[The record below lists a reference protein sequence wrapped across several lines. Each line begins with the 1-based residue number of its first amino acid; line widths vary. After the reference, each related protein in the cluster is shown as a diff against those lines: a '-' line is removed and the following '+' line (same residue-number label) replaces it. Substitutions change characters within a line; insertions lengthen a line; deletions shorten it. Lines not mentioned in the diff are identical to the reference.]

1 VHSLERLCYQRWRAQ
16 RPAPTTIFG
25 GAGIFPVRG
34 GAKLSETG
42 RVVMTKAERFQL
54 VSERLDTYPEQV
66 IELQRQLV
74 SRVALGPEVGGT
86 GEADKAAFLTQVL
99 ESWGLAVHNYPALDD
114 RVPGGTRPNL
124 VAYLPGNRPEKVWV
138 LSHMD
143 VVPPGDLS
151 LWESDP
157 FTLRVDGDRLYG
169 RGTEDDHHGI
179 VMSLMAVRAFLDLGL
194 TPERTLALALVA
206 DEETGNERGLA
217 YVLREHPGLFSPQD
231 LIVVPD
237 AGSND
242 GAMIEVAEKS
252 ILWLKVTLLGQQ
264 GHASR
269 PHKAKNTLRAAAHVI
284 VALDDLHREFPRH
297 NPLFRP
303 PMSTFEPTKKE
314 ANVPNI
320 NTIPGRNVFYLDCRV
335 LPDYDL
341 TQVTERVRA
350 IATAAAEKFG
360 VTLEVSPVQTL
371 ASAPPTAPDAPV
383 VKALQQAIRQVYG
396 REATPQGIGGGTV
409 AAFFRKAGLPA
420 AVWMT
425 ANDCAHQPNEFC
437 FLSHLLGDAKVLAHV
452 CLMAE

>member
-1 VHSLERLCYQRWRAQ
+1 
-16 RPAPTTIFG
+16 
-25 GAGIFPVRG
+25 
-34 GAKLSETG
+34 
-42 RVVMTKAERFQL
+42 MTKAEKFRL
-54 VSERLDTYPEQV
+54 VSERLDTYPDQV

-86 GEADKAAFLTQVL
+86 GEADKAAFLAEVL
-99 ESWGLAVHNYPALDD
+99 KSWGLEVHDYPAPDD
-114 RVPGGTRPNL
+114 RVPGGSRPNL

-138 LSHMD
+138 LSHTD

-179 VMSLMAVRAFLDLGL
+179 VMSLMAVRAFLDLHL

-217 YVLREHPGLFSPQD
+217 YLLREHPGLFSPQD
-231 LIVVPD
+231 LIIVPD

-242 GAMIEVAEKS
+242 GTMIEVAEKS

-303 PMSTFEPTKKE
+303 PMSTFEPTRKE

-320 NTIPGRNVFYLDCRV
+320 NTIPGRDVFYLDCRV

-341 TQVTERVRA
+341 AQVTERVRA
-350 IATAAAEKFG
+350 IAEAAAEKFG

-409 AAFFRKAGLPA
+409 AAFFRQQGLPA

>member
-1 VHSLERLCYQRWRAQ
+1 M
-16 RPAPTTIFG
+16 
-25 GAGIFPVRG
+25 
-34 GAKLSETG
+34 
-42 RVVMTKAERFQL
+42 MTKAEKFRL
-54 VSERLDTYPEQV
+54 VSERLDTYPGRV

-74 SRVALGPEVGGT
+74 SRVALAPEVGGT
-86 GEADKAAFLTQVL
+86 GEADKAAFLAEVL
-99 ESWGLAVHNYPALDD
+99 KSWGLEVHNYPAPDD

-138 LSHMD
+138 LSHTD

-179 VMSLMAVRAFLDLGL
+179 VMSLMAVRAFLDLHL

-217 YVLREHPGLFSPQD
+217 YLLREHPGLFSHED
-231 LIVVPD
+231 LIIVPD

-242 GAMIEVAEKS
+242 GTMIEVAEKS

-269 PHKAKNTLRAAAHVI
+269 PHKAKNTLRTAAHVI

-320 NTIPGRNVFYLDCRV
+320 NTIPGKNVFYLDCRV

-341 TQVTERVRA
+341 ARVKERVRA
-350 IATAAAEKFG
+350 IAEAAAEKFG

-409 AAFFRKAGLPA
+409 AAFFRQQGLPA

-452 CLMAE
+452 CLLAE

>member
-1 VHSLERLCYQRWRAQ
+1 
-16 RPAPTTIFG
+16 
-25 GAGIFPVRG
+25 
-34 GAKLSETG
+34 
-42 RVVMTKAERFQL
+42 MTQAERFRL
-54 VSERLDTYPEQV
+54 VSERLDTYQDQV

-99 ESWGLAVHNYPALDD
+99 EGWGLEVRDYPAPDD
-114 RVPGGTRPNL
+114 RVPGGVRPNL

-138 LSHMD
+138 MSHMD

-157 FTLRVDGDRLYG
+157 FTLRVEGDRLYG

-194 TPERTLALALVA
+194 SPERTLALALVA

-217 YVLREHPGLFSPQD
+217 YLLREHPGLFSPRD
-231 LIVVPD
+231 LIMVPD
-237 AGSND
+237 AGSHD
-242 GAMIEVAEKS
+242 GTMIEVAEKS

-269 PHKAKNTLRAAAHVI
+269 PHKAKNTLRASAYVI
-284 VALDDLHREFPRH
+284 VALDELQQEFSQH

-303 PMSTFEPTKKE
+303 PVSTFEPTRKE

-320 NTIPGRNVFYLDCRV
+320 NTIPGKSVFYLDCRV

-341 TQVTERVRA
+341 AQVTARVRA
-350 IATAAAEKFG
+350 IVTEAAGKFG
-360 VTLEVSPVQTL
+360 VTAEVEPVQTL
-371 ASAPPTAPDAPV
+371 ASAPPTAAEAPV
-383 VKALQQAIRQVYG
+383 VKALQQAVRQVYG
-396 REATPQGIGGGTV
+396 REALPRGIGGGTV

-452 CLMAE
+452 CLLAE

>member
-1 VHSLERLCYQRWRAQ
+1 
-16 RPAPTTIFG
+16 
-25 GAGIFPVRG
+25 
-34 GAKLSETG
+34 
-42 RVVMTKAERFQL
+42 MTQAERFRL
-54 VSERLDTYPEQV
+54 LTERLNAYPDQV

-74 SRVALGPEVGGT
+74 SRVALGPEVGGV
-86 GEADKAAFLTQVL
+86 GETDKAAFLAAL
-99 ESWGLAVHNYPALDD
+99 LKSWGLKVHNYPAPDD

-124 VAYLPGNRPEKVWV
+124 VAYLPGRRPEKVWV
-138 LSHMD
+138 LSHTD

-179 VMSLMAVRAFLDLGL
+179 VMSLMTVRAFLDLGL
-194 TPERTLALALVA
+194 APERTLALALVA
-206 DEETGNERGLA
+206 DEETGNDKGLA
-217 YVLREHPGLFSPQD
+217 YLLREHPGLFSPED
-231 LIVVPD
+231 LIIVPD

-242 GAMIEVAEKS
+242 GTMIEVAEKS

-269 PHKAKNTLRAAAHVI
+269 PHKAKNTLRATAHVI
-284 VALDDLHREFPRH
+284 VALDDLQREFPRH

-303 PMSTFEPTKKE
+303 PMSTFEPTRKE

-320 NTIPGRNVFYLDCRV
+320 NTIPGKNVFYLDCRV
-335 LPDYDL
+335 LPEYDL
-341 TQVTERVRA
+341 AQVEERVRA
-350 IATAAAEKFG
+350 IATEAAGKFG
-360 VTLEVSPVQTL
+360 VTVDVESVQNL
-371 ASAPPTAPDAPV
+371 ASAPPTAPEAPV

-396 REATPQGIGGGTV
+396 REALPQGIGGGTV

-452 CLMAE
+452 CLLAE

>member
-1 VHSLERLCYQRWRAQ
+1 M
-16 RPAPTTIFG
+16 
-25 GAGIFPVRG
+25 
-34 GAKLSETG
+34 
-42 RVVMTKAERFQL
+42 MTKAERFRL
-54 VSERLDTYPEQV
+54 ISRRLDTYTEQV

-74 SRVALGPEVGGT
+74 SRVALGPEVDGA
-86 GEADKAAFLTQVL
+86 GEADKALFLTELLQ
-99 ESWGLAVHNYPALDD
+99 SWGLEVHNYPAPDD
-114 RVPGGTRPNL
+114 RVPAGFRPNL
-124 VAYLPGNRPEKVWV
+124 VAYLPGNRPDKIWV

-151 LWESDP
+151 LWDSDP

-217 YVLREHPGLFSPQD
+217 HLLQTQPRLFSHQD
-231 LIVVPD
+231 LIIVPD
-237 AGSND
+237 AGRHD
-242 GAMIEVAEKS
+242 GTMIEVAEKS
-252 ILWLKVTLLGQQ
+252 ILWLKLTLLGQQ

-269 PHKAKNTLRAAAHVI
+269 PHKANNSLRAAAHVI
-284 VALDDLHREFPRH
+284 VALDDLQREFPRQD
-297 NPLFRP
+297 PLFRP

-320 NTIPGRNVFYLDCRV
+320 NTIPGRDVFYLDCRV
-335 LPDYDL
+335 LPGYDL
-341 TQVTERVRA
+341 AQVIERVRA
-350 IATAAAEKFG
+350 LAAGAAEKFG
-360 VTLEVSPVQTL
+360 VTLNIEPVQTL

-383 VKALQQAIRQVYG
+383 VIALQHAVRQVYG

-409 AAFFRKAGLPA
+409 AAFFRQAGMPA

>member
-1 VHSLERLCYQRWRAQ
+1 
-16 RPAPTTIFG
+16 
-25 GAGIFPVRG
+25 
-34 GAKLSETG
+34 
-42 RVVMTKAERFQL
+42 MTKAEKFRL

-74 SRVALGPEVGGT
+74 SRVALAPEVGGT
-86 GEADKAAFLTQVL
+86 GEADKAAFLAEVL
-99 ESWGLAVHNYPALDD
+99 KSWGLEVADYPAPDD

-138 LSHMD
+138 LSHTD

-157 FTLRVDGDRLYG
+157 YTLRVDGDRLYG

-179 VMSLMAVRAFLDLGL
+179 VMSLMAVRAFLDLRL

-217 YVLREHPGLFSPQD
+217 YLLREHPGLFSPED
-231 LIVVPD
+231 LIIVPD

-242 GAMIEVAEKS
+242 GTMIEVAEKS

-269 PHKAKNTLRAAAHVI
+269 PNQAKNTLRTAAHVI
-284 VALDDLHREFPRH
+284 VALDDLQREFPRH

-303 PMSTFEPTKKE
+303 PMSTFEPTKEE
-314 ANVPNI
+314 ASVPNI
-320 NTIPGRNVFYLDCRV
+320 NTIPGKNVFYLDCRV
-335 LPDYDL
+335 LPEYDL
-341 TQVTERVRA
+341 AQVIERVRA
-350 IATAAAEKFG
+350 IATEAAGKFG
-360 VTLEVSPVQTL
+360 VTVDVETVQTL

-396 REATPQGIGGGTV
+396 REALPQGIGGGTV
-409 AAFFRKAGLPA
+409 AAFFRQQGLPA
-420 AVWMT
+420 AVWMA